1 VFNFESHNV
10 RTVIDDDGE
19 IWFVAKDV
27 CESLGISNHRDA
39 LTRLD
44 DDEKDDVGITDTI
57 GRTQQ
62 NSIINESGLY
72 KLAFTSRK
80 EEAKRFTKWVTSE
93 VLPTIRKTGKYEIPK
108 AEPKTESNLLE
119 NIKKAGE
126 FIDVAMTMLNR
137 LGIEGNQATLGANK
151 VATKATYCTF
161 TAAFTARLQLLNVC
175 VARV

>member
-27 CESLGISNHRDA
+27 CESLGISNVSDA

-44 DDEKDDVGITDTI
+44 DDEKLMSVLPIAG
-57 GRTQQ
+57 Q
-62 NSIINESGLY
+62 NREVLIINESGLY

-93 VLPTIRKTGKYEIPK
+93 VLPAIRKTGKYEIPK
-108 AEPKTESNLLE
+108 VEPKPERNLLE

-126 FIDVAMTMLNR
+126 FIDVTMTMLNR
-137 LGIEGNQATLGANK
+137 LAIEGNQAALGANK
-151 VATKATYCTF
+151 VATKATYRTF
-161 TAAFTARLQLLNVC
+161 TAAFTARWQPLNVC